1 MQSAAEPA
9 NSSMHPSRLDQREY
23 TRLFSEAV
31 AAHQPPSISTDV
43 IDVIAGE
50 KFTAR
55 IEVADGGPERGP

>member
-1 MQSAAEPA
+1 
-9 NSSMHPSRLDQREY
+9 MHPSRLGQTEY